1 MRRTLMITAPLLAVL
16 AACGT
21 TSSPPPATPVAP
33 STPAPPP
40 SPPSLGSEQRRLAA
54 LFEGTPVVFAMQ
66 RDGSLRVTV
75 PLHYCFDQGLSRVRR
90 PLGAVLDRLAKSQLS
105 TASTF
110 RVAAPSDVGARGLDL
125 ARERALATRDY
136 LMGQRLAPT
145 RLQVAGVA
153 QTEGIEIVVTDTPA
167 H

>member
-1 MRRTLMITAPLLAVL
+1 MRRLLLTTAPLIAVL

-21 TSSPPPATPVAP
+21 R
-33 STPAPPP
+33 PAPAGPALPAQPP
-40 SPPSLGSEQRRLAA
+40 PPSLGSEQRRLAA

-75 PLHYCFDQGLSRVRR
+75 PLRYCFDRDQARVKR
-90 PLGAVLDRLAKSQLS
+90 PLGAVLDRLARSQAA
-105 TASTF
+105 TASTL
-110 RVAAPSDVGARGLDL
+110 RVATPSDPGAPGLEL

-136 LMGQRLAPT
+136 LMGRRLAAS
-145 RLQVAGVA
+145 RLQVAGVSR
-153 QTEGIEIVVTDTPA
+153 TEGIEIVVADPPP

>member
-1 MRRTLMITAPLLAVL
+1 MRRTLLLTAPLIAVL

-21 TSSPPPATPVAP
+21 R
-33 STPAPPP
+33 PAPPAP
-40 SPPSLGSEQRRLAA
+40 AAPAAALPAPQPTLGSEQRRLAA

-75 PLHYCFDQGLSRVRR
+75 PLRYCFDHGAVRVKR
-90 PLGAVLDRLAKSQLS
+90 PLGAVLDRLAKSQS
-105 TASTF
+105 RAASSF
-110 RVAAPSDVGARGLDL
+110 RVAAPSDPGAHGLEL

-136 LMGQRLAPT
+136 LMGHRLAAT

-153 QTEGIEIVVTDTPA
+153 QSEGIEIVVTDAPA

>member
-1 MRRTLMITAPLLAVL
+1 MRRILLLTAPLIAVL

-21 TSSPPPATPVAP
+21 RPAPTVPAAA
-33 STPAPPP
+33 PAPPQP
-40 SPPSLGSEQRRLAA
+40 TLGSEQRRLSA

-75 PLHYCFDQGLSRVRR
+75 PLRYCFDRGQARVKR
-90 PLGAVLDRLAKSQLS
+90 PLGAVLDRLAKSQQH
-105 TASTF
+105 TAATF
-110 RVAAPSDVGARGLDL
+110 RVTTPSDPGARGLEV

-136 LMGQRLAPT
+136 LMGHRLAAA
-145 RLQVAGVA
+145 RLQASGSA
-153 QTEGIEIVVTDTPA
+153 DHEGIEIVVADAPP

>member
-1 MRRTLMITAPLLAVL
+1 MRRALLTTAPLIAVL

-21 TSSPPPATPVAP
+21 RPAPAGPALPAP
-33 STPAPPP
+33 SP
-40 SPPSLGSEQRRLAA
+40 PPSLGSEQRRLAA

-75 PLHYCFDQGLSRVRR
+75 PLRYCFDRDQARVKR
-90 PLGAVLDRLAKSQLS
+90 PLGAVLDRLARSQAA
-105 TASTF
+105 TASTL
-110 RVAAPSDVGARGLDL
+110 RVATPSDPGARGLEL

-136 LMGQRLAPT
+136 LMGQRLAAS
-145 RLQVAGVA
+145 RLQVAGVSR
-153 QTEGIEIVVTDTPA
+153 TEGIEIVVVDPPP

>member
-1 MRRTLMITAPLLAVL
+1 MRRTLLITAPLLAVL

-21 TSSPPPATPVAP
+21 RSPPAAPVAP
-33 STPAPPP
+33 APSKPPPAPPP
-40 SPPSLGSEQRRLAA
+40 SLGAEQRRLSA
-54 LFEGTPVVFAMQ
+54 LFESTPVVFAIQ

-75 PLHYCFDQGLSRVRR
+75 PLRYCFDQGLARVKR
-90 PLGAVLDRLAKSQLS
+90 PLGAVLDRLAKSQLNA
-105 TASTF
+105 ASTF
-110 RVAAPSDVGARGLDL
+110 RVATPSDAGAHGLDL

-136 LMGQRLAPT
+136 LAGQRLAPS

-153 QTEGIEIVVTDTPA
+153 QTEGIEIVVTDAPA

>member
-1 MRRTLMITAPLLAVL
+1 MRRFLLTTAPLIAVL

-21 TSSPPPATPVAP
+21 R
-33 STPAPPP
+33 PAPAGPALP
-40 SPPSLGSEQRRLAA
+40 AQSPPPSLGSEQRRLAA

-75 PLHYCFDQGLSRVRR
+75 PLRYCFDRDQARVKR
-90 PLGAVLDRLAKSQLS
+90 PLGAVLDRLARSQAA
-105 TASTF
+105 TASTL
-110 RVAAPSDVGARGLDL
+110 RVATPSDPGARGLEL

-136 LMGQRLAPT
+136 LMGQRLAAS
-145 RLQVAGVA
+145 RLQVAGVSR
-153 QTEGIEIVVTDTPA
+153 TEGIEIVVADPPP

>member
-1 MRRTLMITAPLLAVL
+1 MRRFLLTTAPLIAVL

-21 TSSPPPATPVAP
+21 R
-33 STPAPPP
+33 PAPAGPAFP
-40 SPPSLGSEQRRLAA
+40 AQSPPPSLGSEQRRLAA

-75 PLHYCFDQGLSRVRR
+75 PLRYCFDRDQARVKR
-90 PLGAVLDRLAKSQLS
+90 PLGAVLDRLARSQAATES
-105 TASTF
+105 TL
-110 RVAAPSDVGARGLDL
+110 RVATPSDPGARGLEL

-136 LMGQRLAPT
+136 LMGQRLAAA
-145 RLQVAGVA
+145 RLQVAGMSR
-153 QTEGIEIVVTDTPA
+153 TEGIEIVVVDPPP

>member
-1 MRRTLMITAPLLAVL
+1 MRRTLLITAPLLAVL

-21 TSSPPPATPVAP
+21 NPPPAAPPAP
-33 STPAPPP
+33 SKPAPPP
-40 SPPSLGSEQRRLAA
+40 PPTLGAEQRRLAA
-54 LFEGTPVVFAMQ
+54 LFEGTPVVFALQ

-75 PLHYCFDQGLSRVRR
+75 PLHYCFDQGLARVKR

-105 TASTF
+105 AASTF
-110 RVAAPSDVGARGLDL
+110 RVAAPSDAGARGLDL

-136 LMGQRLAPT
+136 LMGQRLAST
-145 RLQVAGVA
+145 RLQAAGVA
-153 QTEGIEIVVTDTPA
+153 QTEGIEIVVTDAPA

>member
-1 MRRTLMITAPLLAVL
+1 MRRFLLTTAPLIAVL

-21 TSSPPPATPVAP
+21 R
-33 STPAPPP
+33 PAPAGPALP
-40 SPPSLGSEQRRLAA
+40 AQSPPPSLGSEQRRLAA

-75 PLHYCFDQGLSRVRR
+75 PLRYCFDRDQARVKR
-90 PLGAVLDRLAKSQLS
+90 PLGAVLDRLARSQAATES
-105 TASTF
+105 TL
-110 RVAAPSDVGARGLDL
+110 RVATPSDPGARGLEL

-136 LMGQRLAPT
+136 LMGQRLAAA
-145 RLQVAGVA
+145 RLQVVGADR
-153 QTEGIEIVVTDTPA
+153 TEGIEIVVVDPPP